1 MLNKEDEVS
10 TALPAL
16 CKSQIIAIIALSI
29 VVFSARQKD
38 DVKVDYKVFLLFS
51 NVFEWALA
59 YTFPKVYVKSES
71 FFFKYQIQP
80 ESFTGARDWQHFTQK
95 CQ

>member
-1 MLNKEDEVS
+1 MINSSALTIVREFLFRVAALIETKRMLNKEDEVS

-51 NVFEWALA
+51 NVFE
-59 YTFPKVYVKSES
+59 
-71 FFFKYQIQP
+71 
-80 ESFTGARDWQHFTQK
+80 
-95 CQ
+95 